1 LEVPSAGG
9 QRFLIT
15 AGDYDTQEIADVVR
29 SALPQYAS
37 RIPVGEPGKRITG
50 SHYTCSE
57 KKSREVLGMRY
68 RSLED
73 CVVPLAEQLYAIQ
86 NKEGYE

>member
-1 LEVPSAGG
+1 LEVPEAGG

-29 SALPQYAS
+29 SALPQHAS
-37 RIPVGEPGKRITG
+37 QIPVGEPGKRLTG
-50 SHYTCSE
+50 SHYSCSG
-57 KKSREVLGMRY
+57 KKSMDVLGMRY

-73 CVVPLAEQLYAIQ
+73 CIVPLAEQLYELQ
-86 NKEGYE
+86 NKEVY